1 MKQQNNNATNRP
13 SVGEG
18 AYIDLIEDICAAK
31 DVFFHP
37 ARVAKDVMNRDVKM
51 VTLDHTVKDCI
62 DFMKLHRVRHAPVV
76 DSPNEEGGRPY
87 FVGVI
92 SERDVFRQTWPYA
105 GQLDG
110 KNADHEALRQRLVQI
125 VVREPK
131 CVSPE
136 TPIPDVIL
144 TMVDDQIDM
153 VPVLADVDPVG
164 IITTTDIIKCLFG
177 IHAGIGRLFLEVRE
191 GRRLV
196 DPVSAS
202 SPQTV
207 VLLAWFSQ
215 TVQEIMTEQVV
226 YLGLRHTLAK
236 AIEVL
241 RRKKF
246 RHLPIVDGQGKLVGI
261 VSDRDILWHLPPAR
275 KRPTSQ
281 STPFHGDLLEADPRI
296 MILKLPLARIMTWDV
311 TSISPGC
318 SVCDAAETLYKMRV
332 SCLPVV
338 DEGKKLCG
346 IVTVTDLMR
355 TLSTLYDVPR
365 KICT

>member
-1 MKQQNNNATNRP
+1 MKQQNNNVTNRP

-18 AYIDLIEDICAAK
+18 AYIDLIEDMCAAK
-31 DVFFHP
+31 DVFFHLS
-37 ARVAKDVMNRDVKM
+37 RVAKDIMSGDVKM

-62 DFMKLHRVRHAPVV
+62 DFMKFHRIRHAPVV

-92 SERDVFRQTWPYA
+92 SERDMLRQIWPYA

-125 VVREPK
+125 VVRKPK

-144 TMVDDQIDM
+144 TMVENKIDM
-153 VPVLADVDPVG
+153 VPVLSDADPVG
-164 IITTTDIIKCLFG
+164 IITTMDIIKCLFG
-177 IHAGIGRLFLEVRE
+177 IHAEIRRLFPEVRE
-191 GRRLV
+191 GRWLV
-196 DPVSAS
+196 APASAS
-202 SPQTV
+202 SPQAA

-215 TVQEIMTEQVV
+215 TVQEIMTEKVV
-226 YLGLRHTLAK
+226 CLKLRHTVAK

-241 RRKKF
+241 REKNF

-261 VSDRDILWHLPPAR
+261 VSDRDVLWHLPPAR

-281 STPFHGDLLEADPRI
+281 SKPFHGDLFEVDPKI

-311 TSISPGC
+311 TCIPPSC
-318 SVCDAAETLYKMRV
+318 NVCDAAETLCKMRV

-355 TLSTLYDVPR
+355 TLLMLYEVPR
-365 KICT
+365 KI

>member
-1 MKQQNNNATNRP
+1 MKQQNNNVTNRP
-13 SVGEG
+13 SVGEEV
-18 AYIDLIEDICAAK
+18 YIDLIEDMCAAK

-37 ARVAKDVMNRDVKM
+37 SRVARDAMNKDVKM
-51 VTLDHTVKDCI
+51 LSLDHTVKDCI
-62 DFMKLHRVRHAPVV
+62 NFMKLHRIRHAPIG

-110 KNADHEALRQRLVQI
+110 KNADHKSLRKRLVQI
-125 VVREPK
+125 VVRKPK

-136 TPIPDVIL
+136 TPIPDVIS
-144 TMVDDQIDM
+144 TMVDNKIDM
-153 VPVLADVDPVG
+153 VPVLSDADPVG

-177 IHAGIGRLFLEVRE
+177 VHAGIGWLFPKMRE

-202 SPQTV
+202 SPQTA

-226 YLGLRHTLAK
+226 CLGLRNTVAK

-241 RRKKF
+241 RGKNF

-261 VSDRDILWHLPPAR
+261 VSDRDILWHLPPAC

-281 STPFHGDLLEADPRI
+281 SKPFHGDLFEVDPRI
-296 MILKLPLARIMTWDV
+296 MLLELPLARIMTWDV
-311 TSISPGC
+311 TCILPSC
-318 SVCDAAETLYKMRV
+318 TVCDAAKTLYEMRV
-332 SCLPVV
+332 NCLPVV
-338 DEGKKLCG
+338 DKEKKLCG
-346 IVTVTDLMR
+346 IVTVTDIMR
-355 TLSTLYDVPR
+355 ALLTIYGVPR
-365 KICT
+365 KIHA